1 LNLRFEQLER
11 RHDRQSFQSGDP
23 QLDDWFK
30 TRASQDQRR
39 RIAQVYVAVDDHG
52 IVGFYSLSMSTV
64 ILHTLP
70 EEVARKLPRYE
81 TIPAA
86 LIGRLARAERAKGTG
101 IGGLLLNDAFRRV
114 LAAAQS
120 VAAHAIVVDAKDDHA
135 VRFYESR
142 GFVRL
147 IARTNRLFIPA
158 ETVASALATASS
170 F

>member
-1 LNLRFEQLER
+1 LNLRFERLER
-11 RHDRQSFQSGDP
+11 RHDRQSFQSGAP

-39 RIAQVYVAVDDHG
+39 RIAQIYVALDDHG
-52 IVGFYSLSMSTV
+52 IVGFYSLSTF
-64 ILHTLP
+64 TLTLDSLP
-70 EEVARKLPRYE
+70 QELTRKLPRYDV
-81 TIPAA
+81 ISAA
-86 LIGRLARAERAKGTG
+86 LIGRLARAERAKGAG
-101 IGGLLLNDAFRRV
+101 LGGLLLNHAFRQV
-114 LAAAQS
+114 LAAAES

-158 ETVASALATASS
+158 ETVASALATASK
-170 F
+170 